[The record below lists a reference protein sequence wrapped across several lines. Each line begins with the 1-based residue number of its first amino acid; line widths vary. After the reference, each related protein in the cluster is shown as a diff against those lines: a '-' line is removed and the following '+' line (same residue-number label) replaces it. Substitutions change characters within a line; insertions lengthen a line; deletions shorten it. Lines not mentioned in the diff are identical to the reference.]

1 VDEAARL
8 SAVIGNLYDAALD
21 PALWSVVLAEARD
34 FVGGSAAA
42 IFAKDAAATTLTVFH
57 HDGRVDPHYQQLYY
71 ERYMALDPSNTAHF
85 FATVESPISTA
96 DYIDYGE
103 FRQTRFYREWAEPQ
117 GLVDFLTVA
126 LEKSMATAAL
136 FGIFRKT
143 HDGIADEDSKRRMRL
158 IAPHVRRAVL
168 IGKAIDLK
176 TAQSASF
183 ADALDGLSAAM
194 FMVQTNGRIVHAN
207 AAGHAMLAASGFL
220 YAASD
225 RLMVRD
231 VRTHHA
237 LMDVLVAADS
247 GDGAV
252 GARGVALPLATRDGG
267 AYLAHVLPLTSGAR
281 KKAGSAYAA
290 AAAIFV
296 RKAELELPST
306 PEIIARHYRLTPS
319 ELRVLLAV
327 IEVGGV
333 PQVAEALGIAD
344 TTVKTHLGSVYGKT
358 GTSRQADLV
367 KLVAGFQ
374 SPLAA

>member
-1 VDEAARL
+1 MDEAARL
-8 SAVIGNLYDAALD
+8 STVIGNLYDAALD
-21 PALWSVVLAEARD
+21 PALWSEVLGEARD
-34 FVGGSAAA
+34 FVGGSAAS

-57 HDGRVDPHYQQLYY
+57 HDGRVDPHYVQLYY
-71 ERYMALDPSNTAHF
+71 ERYMALDPANTAHF
-85 FATVESPISTA
+85 FSTVEAPLATA
-96 DYIDYGE
+96 DFIDYGE
-103 FRQTRFYREWAEPQ
+103 FLETRFYKEWAQPQ
-117 GLVDFLTVA
+117 GLVDFLSVA
-126 LEKSMATAAL
+126 LEKSMTTAAL

-143 HDGIADEDSKRRMRL
+143 GDGIADEDSKRRMRL

-176 TAQSASF
+176 AAQTASL

-194 FMVQTNGRIVHAN
+194 FLVQANGRIVHTN
-207 AAGHAMLAASGFL
+207 AAGHTMLAGSGFL
-220 YAASD
+220 HAAGD
-225 RLMVRD
+225 RLVVRD
-231 VRTHHA
+231 VKMHRA
-237 LMDVLVAADS
+237 LMDVLAAAGS

-252 GARGVALPLATRDGG
+252 GTRGVALPLATRDGG

-281 KKAGSAYAA
+281 RQAGNAYAA
-290 AAAIFV
+290 AAAVFV
-296 RKAELELPST
+296 RKAELELPAM

-333 PQVAEALGIAD
+333 PEVAEALGIAD

-358 GTSRQADLV
+358 GASRQADLV
-367 KLVAGFQ
+367 KLVAGFA

>member
-1 VDEAARL
+1 MDEAARL
-8 SAVIGNLYDAALD
+8 SEVIGDLYDAALD
-21 PALWSVVLAEARD
+21 PALWGAVLAEARD

-57 HDGRVDPHYQQLYY
+57 HDGCIDPHYTQLYY

-85 FATVESPISTA
+85 FSTVGEPISTT
-96 DYIDYGE
+96 DFIDYDE
-103 FRQTRFYREWAEPQ
+103 FHETRFYKEWGRPQ
-117 GLVDFLTVA
+117 GLVDFITVA
-126 LEKSMATAAL
+126 LEKSMTSAAL

-143 HDGIADEDSKRRMRL
+143 PDGVADEDSKRRMRL
-158 IAPHVRRAVL
+158 IAPHIRRAVL

-176 TAQSASF
+176 AAQTASF
-183 ADALDGLSAAM
+183 ADTLDALSAAM
-194 FMVQTNGRIVHAN
+194 FMVQANGRIVHAN
-207 AAGHAMLAASGFL
+207 AAAHAMLAGSGFL
-220 YAASD
+220 KAAGD
-225 RLMVRD
+225 RLLVRD
-231 VRTHHA
+231 VKMHQA
-237 LMDVLVAADS
+237 LMDVLAAAGN

-267 AYLAHVLPLTSGAR
+267 VYLAHVLPLTSGAR
-281 KKAGSAYAA
+281 RKAANAYAA
-290 AAAIFV
+290 VAAVFV

-333 PQVAEALGIAD
+333 PEVAEALGIAD
-344 TTVKTHLGSVYGKT
+344 TTVKSHLGSVYGKT

-367 KLVAGFQ
+367 KLVAGFA

>member
-1 VDEAARL
+1 MDEAARL
-8 SAVIGNLYDAALD
+8 STVIGNLYDAALD
-21 PALWSVVLAEARD
+21 PALWSEVLGEARN
-34 FVGGSAAA
+34 FVGGSAAS

-57 HDGRVDPHYQQLYY
+57 NDGSIDPHYIRLYY

-85 FATVESPISTA
+85 FATVETPISTA

-103 FRQTRFYREWAEPQ
+103 FRQTRFYREWAAPQ

-126 LEKSMATAAL
+126 LERSMTTAAL
-136 FGIFRKT
+136 FGIFR
-143 HDGIADEDSKRRMRL
+143 HERDGIATEESKRRLRL

-176 TAQSASF
+176 AAQTASL
-183 ADALDGLSAAM
+183 ADTLDGLSAAM
-194 FMVQTNGRIVHAN
+194 FLVQANGRIVHTN
-207 AAGHAMLAASGFL
+207 AAGHAMLAGSGFL
-220 YAASD
+220 HAAGD
-225 RLMVRD
+225 RLVVRD
-231 VRTHHA
+231 VKMHHA
-237 LMDVLVAADS
+237 LMDVLAAAGS

-281 KKAGSAYAA
+281 RRAGNAYAA
-290 AAAIFV
+290 AAAVFV
-296 RKAELELPST
+296 RKAELELPAM

-333 PQVAEALGIAD
+333 PEVAAALGIAD
-344 TTVKTHLGSVYGKT
+344 TTVKTHLGSVFGKT

-367 KLVAGFQ
+367 KLVAGFA

>member
-1 VDEAARL
+1 MDETVRL
-8 SAVIGNLYDAALD
+8 STVIGNLYDAALD
-21 PALWSVVLAEARD
+21 PALWSVVLGEARD

-42 IFAKDAAATTLTVFH
+42 IFAKDAAATKLTIFH
-57 HDGRVDPHYQQLYY
+57 HDGGIDPHYTQLYY
-71 ERYMALDPSNTAHF
+71 DRYMALDPSNTAHF
-85 FATVESPISTA
+85 FATVESPISTG
-96 DYIDYGE
+96 DYIDQAE

-117 GLVDFLTVA
+117 GLVDFITVA
-126 LEKSMATAAL
+126 LEKSITSAAL
-136 FGIFRKT
+136 FGIFRKA
-143 HDGIADEDSKRRMRL
+143 HDGFADEHAKRRMRL
-158 IAPHVRRAVL
+158 ISPHVRRAVL

-176 TAQSASF
+176 AAQSANF
-183 ADALDGLSAAM
+183 ADTLDGLSTAL
-194 FMVQTNGRIVHAN
+194 FLVQANGRIVHAN
-207 AAGHAMLAASGFL
+207 AAAHGMIATSRFL
-220 YAASD
+220 YAANG
-225 RLMVRD
+225 RLAVRD
-231 VRTHHA
+231 TRMHHA
-237 LMDVLVAADS
+237 LMDVLTATDS

-267 AYLAHVLPLTSGAR
+267 AYLAHILPLTSGAR
-281 KKAGSAYAA
+281 KQAGNAYAA
-290 AAAIFV
+290 TAAVFV

-333 PQVAEALGIAD
+333 PEVAEALGIAD

>member
-1 VDEAARL
+1 MDEAARL

-21 PALWSVVLAEARD
+21 PALWSAVLGEARD

-57 HDGRVDPHYQQLYY
+57 HDGGVDPHYMRLYHD
-71 ERYMALDPSNTAHF
+71 RYMALDPSNTAHF
-85 FATVESPISTA
+85 FATVERPIATA
-96 DYIDYGE
+96 DYIDLRE

-136 FGIFRKT
+136 FGIFR
-143 HDGIADEDSKRRMRL
+143 HDRDGVVDAESKHRLGL

-168 IGKAIDLK
+168 IGNAIDLK
-176 TAQSASF
+176 SAQSASL

-194 FMVQTNGRIVHAN
+194 FLVQANGRIAHAN

-220 YAASD
+220 HAVNG
-225 RLMVRD
+225 RLAVRD
-231 VRTHHA
+231 VTMHQA
-237 LMDVLVAADS
+237 LMDVLAAAAS

-252 GARGVALPLATRDGG
+252 GARGVALPLATRAGG

-281 KKAGSAYAA
+281 RQAGNAYAA
-290 AAAIFV
+290 AAAVFV
-296 RKAELELPST
+296 RKAELELPAM

-333 PQVAEALGIAD
+333 PEVAAALGVAD